1 MWHGASCGTGMAGC
15 TSLRSFGYQYLSLSL
30 IMTRPST
37 KYMSTVN
44 YQRPCLLNI
53 RFLPL
58 NSGQFSLAVSSVTV
72 NVITLFS
79 RWRPWQAPLWA
90 PLYLLCLPF
99 SLLQRF
105 PFRSPFSFLFSFPP
119 LTAVS
124 AFHTWQMIARVKVF
138 SVSIL
143 HFPKGEQKKKKK
155 ETGVGDKL
163 SAAGFTE
170 KIVQNCLIPGQISEC
185 IQSQAKCYCAPQ
197 FGHYT
202 LSFPFREPLPN

>member
-1 MWHGASCGTGMAGC
+1 M
-15 TSLRSFGYQYLSLSL
+15 SLFSLIGDRDRPTLSPALSPLLSILPATKIPLTLSL
-30 IMTRPST
+30 P
-37 KYMSTVN
+37 
-44 YQRPCLLNI
+44 
-53 RFLPL
+53 FF
-58 NSGQFSLAVSSVTV
+58 FS
-72 NVITLFS
+72 
-79 RWRPWQAPLWA
+79 P
-90 PLYLLCLPF
+90 PF
-99 SLLQRF
+99 
-105 PFRSPFSFLFSFPP
+105 
-119 LTAVS
+119 TAVS

-143 HFPKGEQKKKKK
+143 HFPKGEQKK
-155 ETGVGDKL
+155 GDKL

>member
-1 MWHGASCGTGMAGC
+1 MADC
-15 TSLRSFGYQYLSLSL
+15 TSLRSDGYQYLRLSL
-30 IMTRPST
+30 IMTRSTT

-79 RWRPWQAPLWA
+79 CWRPWQAPLWA
-90 PLYLLCLPF
+90 PLYLLCRPF

-105 PFRSPFSFLFSFPP
+105 PFLSPFLFFSTTHCCIRFPHVANDCP
-119 LTAVS
+119 GKGIFCFNLT
-124 AFHTWQMIARVKVF
+124 F
-138 SVSIL
+138 SQ
-143 HFPKGEQKKKKK
+143 GRTKK
-155 ETGVGDKL
+155 GDKL

-185 IQSQAKCYCAPQ
+185 IQSRAKCYCAPQ

>member
-1 MWHGASCGTGMAGC
+1 
-15 TSLRSFGYQYLSLSL
+15 
-30 IMTRPST
+30 MTRPTT

-58 NSGQFSLAVSSVTV
+58 NSGQFSRAVSSVTV

-79 RWRPWQAPLWA
+79 RWRPWQALLWA
-90 PLYLLCLPF
+90 PLYLLLPSILPATKIPPSLTLLF
-99 SLLQRF
+99 FLSFSFFFNHSLLY
-105 PFRSPFSFLFSFPP
+105 P
-119 LTAVS
+119 LS
-124 AFHTWQMIARVKVF
+124 NTWQMIAPVKVF

-143 HFPKGEQKKKKK
+143 HFPKREQKRR
-155 ETGVGDKL
+155 GDKL

-185 IQSQAKCYCAPQ
+185 IQSQAKCYCALQ